1 VNDQDWRRVS
11 QGLAVV
17 LAVLVV
23 AVLVIIVLRPG
34 SPGAETSPSSS
45 LFAVVSPSASSSPS
59 IGPSPSRSARPS
71 RSPKP
76 SGSPGESPSA
86 SPGESLL
93 PGETATPSPETTA
106 TPAPTRT
113 PAPTP
118 TLAPTAPLRSIRF
131 LHMGIDGQSATT
143 PTPRKLTFAS
153 EGPGQ
158 VTATLFQTTA
168 GDVKFCLYSGNEPS
182 AHECRTSSRT
192 TLTGST
198 TAAGNT
204 RWHVSLIG
212 VDQGTSPSADVKLE
226 FRSNSPRV
234 TADGFRFQGT
244 TFSDYNGIA
253 ALFKAAAG
261 DVHVNGSWAGA
272 QRSWRAAVVNSDS
285 GENAGSNTGT
295 GNDLSLTATVSAGI
309 FRLTIE
315 NTEAVADQE
324 VFLQAV
330 ISWP

>member
-1 VNDQDWRRVS
+1 MNDQDWRRVS

-23 AVLVIIVLRPG
+23 AVLVIVVLRPG
-34 SPGAETSPSSS
+34 SPGSEASPSSS
-45 LFAVVSPSASSSPS
+45 FFAALSPSASSSPS
-59 IGPSPSRSARPS
+59 IGPSPSRTPRPS

-86 SPGESLL
+86 SPGESFA
-93 PGETATPSPETTA
+93 ESPSPSLESTA
-106 TPAPTRT
+106 SPGPTASPPPTGTP
-113 PAPTP
+113 
-118 TLAPTAPLRSIRF
+118 APTAPLRSIRF
-131 LHMGIDGQSATT
+131 LHIGIDGQSATT
-143 PTPRKLTFAS
+143 PTPRRLTFAS

-158 VTATLFQTTA
+158 VTATLFQTSA
-168 GDVKFCLYSGNEPS
+168 GDVMFCLYTGNEPS
-182 AHECRTSSRT
+182 GNECRTSSHA

-212 VDQGTSPSADVKLE
+212 VDQGTSPSADVKIE

-234 TADGFRFQGT
+234 TVDGFRFQGT
-244 TFSDYNGIA
+244 SFEDYNGISA
-253 ALFKAAAG
+253 QLKTEAG
-261 DVHVNGSWAGA
+261 DLQVNGNWPGA
-272 QRSWRAAVVNSDS
+272 QRPWRAAVVNADS
-285 GENAGSNTGT
+285 GESAGSNSGT

-309 FRLTIE
+309 FRLTVE
-315 NTEAVADQE
+315 NTEVIADQE
-324 VFLQAV
+324 VFLHAV